1 MTKKSEL
8 AVIDLDKIDVNKL
21 PELANFKERG
31 EKLVKECSFV
41 EIKDNASYELAK
53 KNRTALRTFRTDVEK
68 SDKAIKSKLNNFKN
82 RVGEVSASLIAITE
96 PFEKTQQEEVER
108 YEQIKENERLEKL
121 RLEQER
127 VDNIKKLI
135 GEFRQYWEDKFSMLT
150 FETIESLKTNFKAV
164 LNQHNRSIYQEFEVL
179 FDDSASYLQN
189 LLEARIK
196 TLTEQEEIRLEQIRL
211 AEEREKQR
219 IEAERIAEE
228 QRKER
233 EAIEAKQKAEEEKIR
248 LAKEAFEKEKREFEE
263 KQAEAKF
270 QERKKFLVDADYW
283 RIYLTAEC
291 NNSESTA
298 KGKLLNHTDQSFEG
312 FKNSVLKAK
321 EPEMVTQEVEFEE
334 TESDESANEETPLFD
349 IEKVDE
355 QIANYHEADIDNKGL
370 STRLKANTPM
380 PEKELTWDDIKSEF
394 YKGIE
399 EEKSDYTLW
408 NFLKDNY
415 NCPTRKI

>member
-41 EIKDNASYELAK
+41 EIKDNSSYELAK

-96 PFEKTQQEEVER
+96 PYEKTQQEEVER

-127 VDNIKKLI
+127 VDNIKKKI

-219 IEAERIAEE
+219 IEADRIAEE

-270 QERKKFLVDADYW
+270 QERKKFLVDVDYW

-298 KGKLLNHTDQSFEG
+298 KVKLLNHTDQSFEE

-334 TESDESANEETPLFD
+334 TESDESANENVFD
-349 IEKVDE
+349 LTGVEVEI
-355 QIANYHEADIDNKGL
+355 YHEADVDPKGL

-380 PEKELTWDDIKSEF
+380 PEKELTWDDIF
-394 YKGIE
+394 YSFFKEPFPINE
-399 EEKSDYTLW
+399 TAEVNVFLD
-408 NFLKDNY
+408 FLKENY

>member
-1 MTKKSEL
+1 MTEKSEL

-31 EKLVKECSFV
+31 QKLVKECKFV
-41 EIKDNASYELAK
+41 EIKDNSTYETAK

-96 PFEKTQQEEVER
+96 PAEKTQQEEVER

-127 VDNIKKLI
+127 VDNIKKKI

-189 LLEARIK
+189 LLEAKIK
-196 TLTEQEEIRLEQIRL
+196 TLTDQEEIRLKQIRL
-211 AEEREKQR
+211 AEELEKQR

-233 EAIEAKQKAEEEKIR
+233 EKLEAEQKAEAEKIR
-248 LAKEAFEKEKREFEE
+248 LAKEAFEKEKKEFEE

-270 QERKKFLVDADYW
+270 QERKKFLVDEDYW
-283 RIYLTAEC
+283 RIYFISEC
-291 NNSESTA
+291 GEQDVFA
-298 KGKLLNHTDQSFEG
+298 KNKLLNYTDSEFEDL
-312 FKNSVLKAK
+312 KQAVLKAK
-321 EPEMVTQEVEFEE
+321 EPAFKDSKPEQ
-334 TESDESANEETPLFD
+334 SAKED
-349 IEKVDE
+349 
-355 QIANYHEADIDNKGL
+355 YHEADVDPKGL

-380 PEKELTWDDIKSEF
+380 SEKELTWDDIWLSFIDEVF
-394 YKGIE
+394 DIN
-399 EEKSDYTLW
+399 STSHDFSVWLA
-408 NFLKDNY
+408 NNY
-415 NCPTRKI
+415 NVPTRKI

>member
-96 PFEKTQQEEVER
+96 PSEKTQQEEVER

-127 VDNIKKLI
+127 VDNIKKSISVFADFWNTRISVLV
-135 GEFRQYWEDKFSMLT
+135 FSEIDD
-150 FETIESLKTNFKAV
+150 FETEMGEAFVNFDKSSLA
-164 LNQHNRSIYQEFEVL
+164 EFEVL
-179 FDDSASYLQN
+179 FDDQKKSIYAFFEAKVAQ
-189 LLEARIK
+189 LED
-196 TLTEQEEIRLEQIRL
+196 QEEIRLEQIRL

-248 LAKEAFEKEKREFEE
+248 LAKEAFEKEKIEFEE

-270 QERKKFLVDADYW
+270 QERKKFLVDEDYW
-283 RIYLTAEC
+283 RIYLLAEC
-291 NNSESTA
+291 AEEEHVA
-298 KGKLLNHTDQSFEG
+298 KGKLLNYTDSEFED
-312 FKNSVLKAK
+312 FKLAVLKAK

-334 TESDESANEETPLFD
+334 TESDESANE
-349 IEKVDE
+349 IEEKLGELDALIGEESANE
-355 QIANYHEADIDNKGL
+355 QIKKGL

-380 PEKELTWDDIKSEF
+380 PEKELTWDDIESEF
-394 YKGIE
+394 IE
-399 EEKSDYTLW
+399 Y
-408 NFLKDNY
+408 LKKRNILIPPGVFKWLSTHY

>member
-1 MTKKSEL
+1 MKKEKTEVS
-8 AVIDLDKIDVNKL
+8 VIDLDQIDVNKL

-31 EKLVKECSFV
+31 QQLVKECVFV

-96 PFEKTQQEEVER
+96 PSEKSQQAEVDR

-127 VDNIKKLI
+127 VDNIKNRI
-135 GEFRQYWEDKFSMLT
+135 GEFRQYWEDKFSTLT
-150 FETIESLKTNFKAV
+150 FDGIESLKTNFKAV

-179 FDDSASYLQN
+179 FEDSVVYLNN

-196 TLTEQEEIRLEQIRL
+196 TLTEQEEIRLEQVRL

-233 EAIEAKQKAEEEKIR
+233 EKLEAEQKAEAEKIR
-248 LAKEAFEKEKREFEE
+248 LAKEQFEREKREFEE

-270 QERKKFLVDADYW
+270 QERCKQLLEIGFILNERNEAYQKGLNYLNLEDIRNASDELWICELADAKNAKDF
-283 RIYLTAEC
+283 
-291 NNSESTA
+291 SEMTISA
-298 KGKLLNHTDQSFEG
+298 D
-312 FKNSVLKAK
+312 
-321 EPEMVTQEVEFEE
+321 TQEVEFEE
-334 TESDESANEETPLFD
+334 VKSEQSANEKPTETSS
-349 IEKVDE
+349 IG
-355 QIANYHEADIDNKGL
+355 H

-380 PEKELTWDDIKSEF
+380 PEKELTWQSIFKKHNLYKEECNHNQKSWLPLESWLD
-394 YKGIE
+394 K
-399 EEKSDYTLW
+399 
-408 NFLKDNY
+408 NY
-415 NCPTRKI
+415 NVPTPKI